1 VNRNGGMAGPDHVQV
16 TLDRYSRLTR
26 AAMEEFLVERRPD
39 GYLYDLVRDY
49 PSRAGK
55 GIRPALLIA
64 TCQAY
69 GGSVREG
76 LAPAVA
82 LEMLHNAFLIHDDL
96 EDASRVRRGAP
107 TLHEAHGVALAVNAG
122 DALAALALEPL
133 HEDGVLGTRLS
144 QRVVGEFLRMIRQT
158 TEGQALEL
166 GWRRH
171 NVVDLRPADYLRL
184 TSKKTCCYT
193 TVSPLRVGALVGSRG
208 VSPLRALS
216 RFGFYLGI
224 AFQIRDDLLNLIG
237 SGDVHGKERLGDIHE
252 GKRTLMLVHLLAEAD
267 ESDRAWLIDYLA
279 APASDRASPDAERVL
294 QLMRRYGSL
303 EFAREYGRGMVAAA
317 RDAFGEAFA
326 EVPESPHLD
335 FIRGLIPYVLGR
347 SL

>member
-1 VNRNGGMAGPDHVQV
+1 VNSNGSMGGQGRVQV
-16 TLDRYSRLTR
+16 TLERYSRLTR
-26 AAMEEFLVERRPD
+26 AAMEEFLVD
-39 GYLYDLVRDY
+39 GRQGAYLYDLVREY
-49 PSRAGK
+49 PSRTGK

-96 EDASRVRRGAP
+96 EDASPTRRGAS

-122 DALAALALEPL
+122 DALAAMALEPL
-133 HEDGVLGTRLS
+133 HEDGMLGTRLS
-144 QRVVGEFLRMIRQT
+144 QRVAGEFLRMIRQT

-171 NVVDLRPADYLRL
+171 NVVDLRPVDYLRL

-208 VSPLRALS
+208 VPSLRALS

-224 AFQIRDDLLNLIG
+224 AFQIRDDLLNLTG
-237 SGDVHGKERLGDIHE
+237 SSDIHGKERLGDIRE
-252 GKRTLMLVHLLAEAD
+252 GKRTLMLVHLLGEAG

-279 APASDRASPDAERVL
+279 APASDRAAPDAERVV

-303 EFAREYGRGMVAAA
+303 AFAREYGRAMVAAA
-317 RDAFGEAFA
+317 RDGFGDAFA
-326 EVPESPHLD
+326 EVPDSPHLD
-335 FIRGLIPYVLGR
+335 FIRGLIPYVLNR